1 MATKSS
7 QLSFR
12 AGVILPKKF
21 INKMNNTTP
30 TLTEMVAQLS
40 DEVRELKRLIMDKT
54 NEQQQQHQQQ
64 QEPDRWL
71 TITELCQYHPEK
83 PARQTV
89 YSWVNNAI
97 IPVHKTPGGKKL
109 RFLKSEVDA
118 WLKSGGK
125 KTFLEIEAE
134 ADSYLK
140 HKQHN

>member
-1 MATKSS
+1 MEDTN
-7 QLSFR
+7 F
-12 AGVILPKKF
+12 
-21 INKMNNTTP
+21 N
-30 TLTEMVAQLS
+30 LTEMVVQLS
-40 DEVRELKRLIMDKT
+40 NDVRELKRLIMDKA
-54 NEQQQQHQQQ
+54 NEPQQQHHQQQ

-89 YSWVNNAI
+89 YGWVNNAI

-118 WLKSGGK
+118 WLKSGGR
-125 KTFLEIEAE
+125 KTFLETDTE

-140 HKQHN
+140 HTCRNYTDKQPMG